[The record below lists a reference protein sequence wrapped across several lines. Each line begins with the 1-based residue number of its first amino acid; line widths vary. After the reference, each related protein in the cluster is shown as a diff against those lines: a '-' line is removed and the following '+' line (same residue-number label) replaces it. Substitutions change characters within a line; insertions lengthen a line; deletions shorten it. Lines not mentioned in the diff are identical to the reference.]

1 MEKCSKNELHKI
13 SVYIVSSLEVL
24 VINSITIYLSRYTR
38 IFKSSNIRA

>member
-13 SVYIVSSLEVL
+13 SVYIVSSLE